1 MVRVQ
6 AYMRKVFGAKTLSV
20 RARPKI
26 KDSAEVYV
34 GEDFVG
40 TLTVDNE
47 DGELCYQFQMAIL
60 ELDLED
66 DVTARSVVTR
76 APRCS
81 GCRTLDQRAA
91 VELLPSLGSS
101 DIQIMRI
108 EVGLPHHVLVAGAVP
123 RPSPRRPCCRG

>member
-1 MVRVQ
+1 MDPQEMVRVQ

-60 ELDLED
+60 ELDLE
-66 DVTARSVVTR
+66 
-76 APRCS
+76 
-81 GCRTLDQRAA
+81 GM
-91 VELLPSLGSS
+91 GSS
-101 DIQIMRI
+101 
-108 EVGLPHHVLVAGAVP
+108 GAATALGRLTSGP
-123 RPSPRRPCCRG
+123 GRGRLLIGPPP